1 MLMRLSTLVVLF
13 AISTLLLA
21 QEPVAAADEIHSGAR
36 GVAADSAA
44 NSDLDADQASL
55 SAPGLDPLTPEQ
67 KTSRRAL
74 RLIEPMTLL
83 SSAFGAGVDQWR
95 SVPREWGQ
103 GSEAYAIRFASAE
116 GFTAAHNAVALGFDI
131 AFHLDPRYRRMP
143 EARFGPRLWNA
154 VSQTFIANKD
164 SGGKTI
170 NVSEIAGNFGAGF
183 ISNAWQPAGY
193 NSTGDA
199 LTRGALGL
207 AYHSA
212 KNVLREFLPNLLHP
226 GKHVPASTGP

>member
-1 MLMRLSTLVVLF
+1 MRLLTLLVLF
-13 AISTLLLA
+13 TIPTLLPA
-21 QEPVAAADEIHSGAR
+21 QESIAAVDEDNSGAPGAAA
-36 GVAADSAA
+36 
-44 NSDLDADQASL
+44 
-55 SAPGLDPLTPEQ
+55 APALDPLTPEQ
-67 KTSRRAL
+67 KASRRAL

-83 SSAFGAGVDQWR
+83 SSAFGAGIDQWR
-95 SVPREWGQ
+95 NVPRAWGQ
-103 GSEAYAIRFASAE
+103 GSEAYAIRFASGE

-131 AFHLDPRYRRMP
+131 AFHLDPRYRPMR
-143 EARFGPRLWNA
+143 EGRFGPRLWNA

-183 ISNAWQPAGY
+183 IANAWQPAGY

-226 GKHVPASTGP
+226 GKHASASTGP